1 MGEKIRINRYLAAA
15 GFGSRRKC
23 EELVT
28 QGRVAVNGEK
38 ISDLATLVEPEVDM
52 VTVDGTTAQAQER
65 PVVLVLNKPVG
76 VLSTV
81 RDSFRRRTV
90 IDLAREH
97 GYTGRLFPIGRLD
110 LDTSGVLLLTNDG
123 RLAHRLMHPRFKIE
137 KTYRVTVEG
146 DVGGESLA
154 KIAKGIALDGAVTM
168 PCGVRVLKR
177 RAGTT
182 VIELK
187 LKEGRKRQIRRMF
200 SMCGHRVLALHR
212 KALGSLEFRDCAAG
226 SIRALTDRELA
237 RLRGLAGLTDSAEER
252 LT

>member
-15 GFGSRRKC
+15 GFGSRRSC

-28 QGRVAVNGEK
+28 RGRVSVNGER
-38 ISDLATLVEPEVDM
+38 ISELTTLVEPGVDV
-52 VTVDGTTAQAQER
+52 VTVDGTPAAVEER
-65 PVVLVLNKPVG
+65 SVVLVLNKPVG

-81 RDSFRRRTV
+81 RDSFKRRTV

-97 GYTGRLFPIGRLD
+97 GYTERLFPVGRLD

-154 KIAKGIALDGAVTM
+154 KIADGIALDGAITM
-168 PCGVRVLKR
+168 PCGVTVLAR

-182 VIELK
+182 VLEMK
-187 LKEGRKRQIRRMF
+187 LKEGRKRQIRRMLA
-200 SMCGHRVLALHR
+200 MCGHRVLALHR

-226 SIRALTDRELA
+226 SIRPLTARELA
-237 RLRGLAGLTDSAEER
+237 RLRGLAGLTDSAEEK
-252 LT
+252 LI